1 MEWTTSAWETRVT
14 SPDQTVAGMRAS
26 NRGPLFDV
34 VDGRYASAESCRVR
48 KIVIDHPLFSDIA
61 VFCARV
67 FSLVDREDDHQRQLA
82 RTGWLLKATVAQTL
96 LPFDDSRLGIQPMIE
111 KLVQQAETVPSVSGT
126 VKALSEVVGSLIA
139 SRSNPKRERFLET
152 LGKFALHGDG
162 AGVFAGLQGGLTPGW
177 PATIDASRDFPAGAC
192 TVLRTR
198 KDIADNGFAVI
209 VIPGTL
215 RFASTPIAIDLLH
228 GGRAREVVLLAYR
241 RENVFAPE
249 PVGLPVDGRF
259 RRPTRA
265 SEDVD
270 SVEKLEDQPLDQW
283 ANDTFWQ
290 EIRNQHAGGA
300 LLSERDVTVPARFV
314 LFADG
319 SGTFLPDEGSVVE
332 ISRLLD
338 SPDQPP
344 VAGAGQLPRKLVRD
358 LEERD
363 LVMMRLRG
371 SGDYL
376 DEVADR
382 MMEREGQA
390 SLRDTA
396 TSWKGDLFRALKL
409 HGEGIV
415 ARRARE
421 AGLRLRSASYLWTWA
436 SDVVIAPHDFE
447 TFRALMRAL
456 DDLQVGLDSDSP
468 DQYAREKWDEMERLK
483 NYHQRAASE
492 IRKALLERVHML
504 VAARS
509 RVDVVESIQLP
520 GLEAGSI
527 GLLRLSAV
535 DVSSVR
541 VPFSRLY
548 HLVPVKVS

>member
-1 MEWTTSAWETRVT
+1 MT
-14 SPDQTVAGMRAS
+14 SPDQNAS
-26 NRGPLFDV
+26 ELRSSQRGPLFDAI
-34 VDGRYASAESCRVR
+34 DGRYANAESCRVR
-48 KIVIDHPLFSDIA
+48 KIVIDHHPFAEIA
-61 VFCARV
+61 SRCSRV
-67 FSLVDREDDHQRQLA
+67 FSMVDRDDEHQRQLA
-82 RTGWLLKATVAQTL
+82 RNVWLLKSTIAQTL
-96 LPFDDSRLGIQPMIE
+96 VPFDDPRLGIESMIE
-111 KLVQQAETVPSVSGT
+111 KLVQQAETVSSVLET
-126 VKALSEVVGSLIA
+126 VRALSVAVESLV
-139 SRSNPKRERFLET
+139 SYRSNPKREVFLET
-152 LGKFALHGDG
+152 LAKFALQESG

-177 PATIDASRDFPAGAC
+177 PATIDAARDFPAGAC

-198 KDIADNGFAVI
+198 KDIADVSFPVI

-215 RFASTPIAIDLLH
+215 KFASTSIAIDLVH
-228 GGRAREVVLLAYR
+228 GGRARDVVLLAYR
-241 RENVFAPE
+241 RENVFVPE
-249 PVGLPVDGRF
+249 PVELPIDGRF
-259 RRPTRA
+259 RRATRT
-265 SEDVD
+265 SEG
-270 SVEKLEDQPLDQW
+270 VEVTEEVEDQPLDQW

-290 EIRNQHAGGA
+290 EIRNQHGGGA
-300 LLSERDVTVPARFV
+300 PLSERDVTVPARFA

-338 SPDQPP
+338 SPDQPLD
-344 VAGAGQLPRKLVRD
+344 GAGQLPRKPVRD

-376 DEVADR
+376 DAVADR

-396 TSWKGDLFRALKL
+396 TTWKGDLFRALKL

-456 DDLQVGLDSDSP
+456 GDLRVGLDSEPP

-527 GLLRLSAV
+527 GLLRVSAV

-541 VPFSRLY
+541 VPFSRLF

>member
-1 MEWTTSAWETRVT
+1 MTSRE
-14 SPDQTVAGMRAS
+14 QTVYGVRAPA
-26 NRGPLFDV
+26 RVPLFDV
-34 VDGRYASAESCRVR
+34 INGRYANAGSCRVR
-48 KIVIDHPLFSDIA
+48 KIVIAHPLFADIA
-61 VFCARV
+61 SCCARV
-67 FSLVDREDDHQRQLA
+67 FSMVDREEDHQRQLA
-82 RTGWLLKATVAQTL
+82 RSVWLLKSTIAQTL

-111 KLVQQAETVPSVSGT
+111 KVVQQAETVPSVSGT
-126 VKALSEVVGSLIA
+126 VKALSDAVASLV
-139 SRSNPKRERFLET
+139 SSGSNPKREIFLDT
-152 LGKFALHGDG
+152 LTKVTLPADG

-177 PATIDASRDFPAGAC
+177 PATVDASQDFPAGAC

-198 KDIADNGFAVI
+198 KDIAESGFSVI

-215 RFASTPIAIDLLH
+215 RFASTQIAIDLLY
-228 GGRAREVVLLAYR
+228 GGLARDLVLLAYR
-241 RENVFAPE
+241 RENVVAPE
-249 PVGLPVDGRF
+249 PLGLPTDERF
-259 RRPTRA
+259 QRATRT
-265 SEDVD
+265 SEE
-270 SVEKLEDQPLDQW
+270 VEVVEEVEDQPLDQW

-300 LLSERDVTVPARFV
+300 ALSERDVTVPARFV

-338 SPDQPP
+338 RPDQPL
-344 VAGAGQLPRKLVRD
+344 AGAGQLPRKSVRD

-396 TSWKGDLFRALKL
+396 TAWKGDLFRALKL
-409 HGEGIV
+409 HGEGLV

-421 AGLRLRSASYLWTWA
+421 AGLKLRSASYLWTWA
-436 SDVVIAPHDFE
+436 SDVVIAPHDVE

-456 DDLQVGLDSDSP
+456 GDLQVGVESDSS
-468 DQYAREKWDEMERLK
+468 DEYARNKWAELERLK
-483 NYHQRAASE
+483 NFHQRAASE
-492 IRKALLERVHML
+492 IRKALLERVLRL

-527 GLLRLSAV
+527 GLLRVSAV

-541 VPFSRLY
+541 VPFSRLF

>member
-1 MEWTTSAWETRVT
+1 MTSSDRSEARGREPERV
-14 SPDQTVAGMRAS
+14 Q
-26 NRGPLFDV
+26 LFDV
-34 VDGRYASAESCRVR
+34 IDGRYANAASCGSR
-48 KIVIDHPLFSDIA
+48 KIVIDHLHFADIA
-61 VFCARV
+61 SCCARI
-67 FSLVDREDDHQRQLA
+67 FSMVDREDDHQRQLA
-82 RTGWLLKATVAQTL
+82 RSVWLLKSTIAQTL

-126 VKALSEVVGSLIA
+126 VKALSDAVASVVLSG
-139 SRSNPKRERFLET
+139 RNPKREMFLDV
-152 LGKFALHGDG
+152 LAQAASRADS
-162 AGVFAGLQGGLTPGW
+162 AAVFAGLQGGLTPGW
-177 PATIDASRDFPAGAC
+177 PATVDAPQDFPVGAC

-198 KDIADNGFAVI
+198 KDIADSSFSII

-215 RFASTPIAIDLLH
+215 KFASTPIAIDLLH
-228 GGRAREVVLLAYR
+228 GGRARNVVLLGYQ
-241 RENVFAPE
+241 RENVFTPE
-249 PVGLPVDGRF
+249 PLGLPIDSRFYRAMRTWEVAEVEVQGQVVEEVD
-259 RRPTRA
+259 
-265 SEDVD
+265 
-270 SVEKLEDQPLDQW
+270 DQPFDQW

-300 LLSERDVTVPARFV
+300 PVSERDVTVPARFV

-332 ISRLLD
+332 ISGLLD
-338 SPDQPP
+338 RPDQPL
-344 VAGAGQLPRKLVRD
+344 AGGGQLPRKSVRD

-382 MMEREGQA
+382 LMEREGQA
-390 SLRDTA
+390 SLRDAATA
-396 TSWKGDLFRALKL
+396 WKGDLFRALKL

-421 AGLRLRSASYLWTWA
+421 AGLKLRSASYLWTWA
-436 SDVVIAPHDFE
+436 SDVVIAPHDVE
-447 TFRALMRAL
+447 SFRALIRAL
-456 DDLQVGLDSDSP
+456 GDLQVGVEPDSSDE
-468 DQYAREKWDEMERLK
+468 YALHKWTEMERLK
-483 NYHQRAASE
+483 IFHQRAASE
-492 IRKALLERVHML
+492 IRKALLERVRML

-509 RVDVVESIQLP
+509 HVDVVESIQLP

-527 GLLRLSAV
+527 GLLRVSAV

-541 VPFSRLY
+541 VPFSRLF
-548 HLVPVKVS
+548 HLIPVKVS

>member
-1 MEWTTSAWETRVT
+1 MTS
-14 SPDQTVAGMRAS
+14 SDQTVSGMHAPE
-26 NRGPLFDV
+26 RGSLFDV
-34 VDGRYASAESCRVR
+34 IDGRYANAGSCRVR
-48 KIVIDHPLFSDIA
+48 KIVIDHPRFSDIA
-61 VFCARV
+61 GCCARI
-67 FSLVDREDDHQRQLA
+67 FSLVDREDDYQKQLA
-82 RTGWLLKATVAQTL
+82 RTAWLLKSTISQTL
-96 LPFDDSRLGIQPMIE
+96 LSFDDPRLDIKPMIE
-111 KLVQQAETVPSVSGT
+111 KLVQQTEAVPSVSGT
-126 VKALSEVVGSLIA
+126 VRALSDVIASLVS
-139 SRSNPKRERFLET
+139 SRSNPKREVFLET
-152 LGKFALHGDG
+152 LAKLAGQEDG

-177 PATIDASRDFPAGAC
+177 PATVDASQDFPAGAC

-198 KDIADNGFAVI
+198 KDIAGSGFAVI

-215 RFASTPIAIDLLH
+215 RFASTPIAIDLIH
-228 GGRAREVVLLAYR
+228 GGRARDVVLLAYR

-249 PVGLPVDGRF
+249 PASLPIDGRF
-259 RRPTRA
+259 RRATRT
-265 SEDVD
+265 SEAVDVEV
-270 SVEKLEDQPLDQW
+270 VEDLEDQPLDQW
-283 ANDTFWQ
+283 ANDTFWK

-300 LLSERDVTVPARFV
+300 PLSERDVTVPARFV

-332 ISRLLD
+332 ISRPLD
-338 SPDQPP
+338 RPDQPLTE
-344 VAGAGQLPRKLVRD
+344 AGQLPRKPVRD

-390 SLRDTA
+390 SLRDAATA
-396 TSWKGDLFRALKL
+396 WKGDLFRALKL

-421 AGLRLRSASYLWTWA
+421 AGLKLRSASYLWTWA
-436 SDVVIAPHDFE
+436 SDVVIAPHDVE

-456 DDLQVGLDSDSP
+456 SDLQVGLDSDSP
-468 DQYAREKWDEMERLK
+468 DEYALDKWAEMERLK
-483 NYHQRAASE
+483 NFHQRAASE

-527 GLLRLSAV
+527 GLLRVSAV

-541 VPFSRLY
+541 VPLSRLF

>member
-1 MEWTTSAWETRVT
+1 MTS
-14 SPDQTVAGMRAS
+14 SDQTVSRGRAPE
-26 NRGPLFDV
+26 RVPLFDAIN
-34 VDGRYASAESCRVR
+34 GRYANAASCRVR
-48 KIVIDHPLFSDIA
+48 KIVIDHPVFADIA
-61 VFCARV
+61 SCCARV
-67 FSLVDREDDHQRQLA
+67 FSMVDREDDHQRQLA
-82 RTGWLLKATVAQTL
+82 RSVWLLKSTIAQTL
-96 LPFDDSRLGIQPMIE
+96 LPFNDTRLGIQPMIE

-126 VKALSEVVGSLIA
+126 LIALSDAIA
-139 SRSNPKRERFLET
+139 SLVSSGRNPKREMFLDQ
-152 LGKFALHGDG
+152 LAKVALQADG

-177 PATIDASRDFPAGAC
+177 PATVDASQDFPAGAC

-198 KDIADNGFAVI
+198 KDIADRGFSVI

-215 RFASTPIAIDLLH
+215 KFASTPIAIDLLH
-228 GGRAREVVLLAYR
+228 GGRARNVVLLAYR

-249 PVGLPVDGRF
+249 PLGLPIDGRF
-259 RRPTRA
+259 HRATRT
-265 SEDVD
+265 SEE
-270 SVEKLEDQPLDQW
+270 VEVVEEVEDQPLDQW

-300 LLSERDVTVPARFV
+300 PLSERDVTVPARFV

-319 SGTFLPDEGSVVE
+319 SGTFLPDDGSVVE

-338 SPDQPP
+338 RPDQPP
-344 VAGAGQLPRKLVRD
+344 AGAGQLPRKSVRD

-396 TSWKGDLFRALKL
+396 TAWKGDLFRALKL

-421 AGLRLRSASYLWTWA
+421 AGMKLRSASYLWTWA
-436 SDVVIAPHDFE
+436 SDVVIAPHDVE

-456 DDLQVGLDSDSP
+456 GDLQAGVESDSS
-468 DQYAREKWDEMERLK
+468 DEYALHKWAEMERLK
-483 NYHQRAASE
+483 NFHQRAASE

-527 GLLRLSAV
+527 GLLRVSAV

-541 VPFSRLY
+541 VPLSRLF
-548 HLVPVKVS
+548 HLFPVKVS

>member
-1 MEWTTSAWETRVT
+1 MRVI
-14 SPDQTVAGMRAS
+14 SPDQTAS
-26 NRGPLFDV
+26 GARVPERVPFFDAI
-34 VDGRYASAESCRVR
+34 DGRYANAGSCRVR
-48 KIVIDHPLFSDIA
+48 KVVINHPLYAEIA
-61 VFCARV
+61 SCCARV
-67 FSLVDREDDHQRQLA
+67 FSMVDREDDHQRQLA
-82 RTGWLLKATVAQTL
+82 RNAWLLKSTIAQTL
-96 LPFDDSRLGIQPMIE
+96 LPFNDSRLGIQPMIE

-126 VKALSEVVGSLIA
+126 VKALSDAVASLV
-139 SRSNPKRERFLET
+139 SSGRNLKREMFLDT
-152 LGKFALHGDG
+152 LGKSTLRAGG

-177 PATIDASRDFPAGAC
+177 PATVDASQDFPAGTC
-192 TVLRTR
+192 TVLRSR
-198 KDIADNGFAVI
+198 KDIADSGFSVI

-215 RFASTPIAIDLLH
+215 KFASTPIAIDLLY
-228 GGRAREVVLLAYR
+228 GGRTTDVVLLAYR

-249 PVGLPVDGRF
+249 PIGLPIDGRF
-259 RRPTRA
+259 HRATRI
-265 SEDVD
+265 SEKVDV
-270 SVEKLEDQPLDQW
+270 VEEVEEQPLDQW

-290 EIRNQHAGGA
+290 EIRNQQVGGVP
-300 LLSERDVTVPARFV
+300 LSERDVTVPARFV

-332 ISRLLD
+332 ISLLLD
-338 SPDQPP
+338 RPDQPL
-344 VAGAGQLPRKLVRD
+344 AGTGQLPRKSVRD

-396 TSWKGDLFRALKL
+396 TAWKGELFRALKL
-409 HGEGIV
+409 HGEGVV
-415 ARRARE
+415 ARRARQ
-421 AGLRLRSASYLWTWA
+421 AGLKVRSASYLWTWA
-436 SDVVIAPHDFE
+436 SDDVIAPHDVE
-447 TFRALMRAL
+447 SFRALMRAL
-456 DDLQVGLDSDSP
+456 CDLQVGMESDSC
-468 DQYAREKWDEMERLK
+468 DEYALDRWAEMERLK
-483 NYHQRAASE
+483 QFHQRAASE

-504 VAARS
+504 VVARS

-527 GLLRLSAV
+527 GLLRVSAV

-541 VPFSRLY
+541 IPLSRLF
-548 HLVPVKVS
+548 HLVPVRVS

>member
-1 MEWTTSAWETRVT
+1 MT
-14 SPDQTVAGMRAS
+14 SPDLHASGLQASQRAA
-26 NRGPLFDV
+26 LFDV
-34 VDGRYASAESCRVR
+34 IDGRYAYAESCRVR
-48 KIVIDHPLFSDIA
+48 KIVIDHRPFAEIA
-61 VFCARV
+61 GWCARV
-67 FSLVDREDDHQRQLA
+67 FSMVDREDEHQRQLA
-82 RTGWLLKATVAQTL
+82 RSVWLLKSTIAQTL
-96 LPFDDSRLGIQPMIE
+96 VPFDDPRLGIQPMIG
-111 KLVQQAETVPSVSGT
+111 KLMQQAETVPSVFET
-126 VKALSEVVGSLIA
+126 VKALSVAVESLVS
-139 SRSNPKRERFLET
+139 SRPNPKREVFLET
-152 LGKFALHGDG
+152 LAKFALQESG

-177 PATIDASRDFPAGAC
+177 PANIDASQDFPAGTC

-198 KDIADNGFAVI
+198 KDIAGNGFPVI

-215 RFASTPIAIDLLH
+215 KFASTPFAIDLLH
-228 GGRAREVVLLAYR
+228 GGRARDVVLLAYR
-241 RENVFAPE
+241 RENVFVPE
-249 PVGLPVDGRF
+249 PLELPIDARF
-259 RRPTRA
+259 CRATRA
-265 SEDVD
+265 SEM
-270 SVEKLEDQPLDQW
+270 VEVTEEIEDQPLDQW

-290 EIRNQHAGGA
+290 EIRNQHGGKVPI
-300 LLSERDVTVPARFV
+300 SERDVTVPARFA

-338 SPDQPP
+338 SPDLQL
-344 VAGAGQLPRKLVRD
+344 VGAGQLPRKPVRD

-376 DEVADR
+376 DAVADK

-390 SLRDTA
+390 ALRDTA
-396 TSWKGDLFRALKL
+396 TAWKDDLFRALKL

-447 TFRALMRAL
+447 TFRALIRAL
-456 DDLQVGLDSDSP
+456 GDLQVGLDSESP

-527 GLLRLSAV
+527 GLLRVSAV

-541 VPFSRLY
+541 VPFSRLF

>member
-1 MEWTTSAWETRVT
+1 
-14 SPDQTVAGMRAS
+14 MRS
-26 NRGPLFDV
+26 FDRTESRGREPEQVQLFDV
-34 VDGRYASAESCRVR
+34 IDRRYANAASCRLR
-48 KIVIDHPLFSDIA
+48 KIVIDHPLFADIA
-61 VFCARV
+61 SCCARI
-67 FSLVDREDDHQRQLA
+67 FEMVDREDDHQRQLA
-82 RTGWLLKATVAQTL
+82 RSVWLLKSTIAQTF

-111 KLVQQAETVPSVSGT
+111 KLVHQAESVPSVSGT
-126 VKALSEVVGSLIA
+126 VKALFDAIVSLVQLG
-139 SRSNPKRERFLET
+139 RNPKRQMFLD
-152 LGKFALHGDG
+152 ALAQAASRGDS
-162 AGVFAGLQGGLTPGW
+162 AAVFAGLQGGLTPGW
-177 PATIDASRDFPAGAC
+177 PAAVDASRDFPEGAC

-198 KDIADNGFAVI
+198 KDIADSGFSII
-209 VIPGTL
+209 VVPGTL
-215 RFASTPIAIDLLH
+215 KFASKPIAIDLLH
-228 GGRAREVVLLAYR
+228 GGRARNVVLLAYR
-241 RENVFAPE
+241 RENVFTPE
-249 PVGLPVDGRF
+249 PLGLPIDSRFHREMRTSDEADIEVAAQVVEEVD
-259 RRPTRA
+259 
-265 SEDVD
+265 
-270 SVEKLEDQPLDQW
+270 DQPLDQW

-300 LLSERDVTVPARFV
+300 PLSERDVTVPARFV

-338 SPDQPP
+338 RPDQPL
-344 VAGAGQLPRKLVRD
+344 AGGGQLPRKSVRD

-382 MMEREGQA
+382 LMERDGQA
-390 SLRDTA
+390 SLRDSATA
-396 TSWKGDLFRALKL
+396 WKGDLFRALKL

-421 AGLRLRSASYLWTWA
+421 AGLKLRSASYLWTWA
-436 SDVVIAPHDFE
+436 SDVVIAPHDVE
-447 TFRALMRAL
+447 SFRALVRAL
-456 DDLQVGLDSDSP
+456 GDLQVGVEPYSSEE
-468 DQYAREKWDEMERLK
+468 YALHKWAEMERLK
-483 NYHQRAASE
+483 IFHQRAAFE

-509 RVDVVESIQLP
+509 HVEVVESIHLP

-527 GLLRLSAV
+527 GLLRVSAV

-541 VPFSRLY
+541 VPFSRLF
-548 HLVPVKVS
+548 HLIPVKVA

>member
-1 MEWTTSAWETRVT
+1 MT
-14 SPDQTVAGMRAS
+14 SPDQTVSGEHAPERV
-26 NRGPLFDV
+26 PLFDV
-34 VDGRYASAESCRVR
+34 IDGRYANAGLCRVR
-48 KIVIDHPLFSDIA
+48 KIVIDHPLFADIA
-61 VFCARV
+61 SCCARV
-67 FSLVDREDDHQRQLA
+67 FSMVDREDDHQRQLA
-82 RTGWLLKATVAQTL
+82 RSVWLLKSTIAQTL

-111 KLVQQAETVPSVSGT
+111 KLLQQAETVPSVLGT
-126 VKALSEVVGSLIA
+126 VKALSDALASLV
-139 SRSNPKRERFLET
+139 SFGPNPKREMFLVR
-152 LGKFALHGDG
+152 LAKCALQADG
-162 AGVFAGLQGGLTPGW
+162 VGVFAGLQGGRTPGW
-177 PATIDASRDFPAGAC
+177 PATVDASQDFPAGAC
-192 TVLRTR
+192 TVLRSR
-198 KDIADNGFAVI
+198 KDVADSSFSVI

-215 RFASTPIAIDLLH
+215 KFASMPIAIDLLH

-249 PVGLPVDGRF
+249 PVELPIDGRF
-259 RRPTRA
+259 PRATRT
-265 SEDVD
+265 SEEVPV
-270 SVEKLEDQPLDQW
+270 VEEVEDQPLDQW

-290 EIRNQHAGGA
+290 EIRNQHAGGIA
-300 LLSERDVTVPARFV
+300 LSERDVTVPARFV

-332 ISRLLD
+332 ISQLLD
-338 SPDQPP
+338 SPDQPL
-344 VAGAGQLPRKLVRD
+344 AEAGQLPRKPVRD

-376 DEVADR
+376 DEVADQ

-390 SLRDTA
+390 SLRDAATA
-396 TSWKGDLFRALKL
+396 WKGDLFRALKV
-409 HGEGIV
+409 HGEGVV

-421 AGLRLRSASYLWTWA
+421 SGLKLRSASYLWTWA
-436 SDVVIAPHDFE
+436 SDVVIAPHDVE

-456 DDLQVGLDSDSP
+456 SELQVGLDSDSP
-468 DQYAREKWDEMERLK
+468 DEYALDKWVEMERLK
-483 NYHQRAASE
+483 NFHQRAASE
-492 IRKALLERVHML
+492 IRKALLERVRML

-527 GLLRLSAV
+527 GLLRVSAV
-535 DVSSVR
+535 DVSSVQI
-541 VPFSRLY
+541 PLSRLF

>member
-1 MEWTTSAWETRVT
+1 
-14 SPDQTVAGMRAS
+14 
-26 NRGPLFDV
+26 
-34 VDGRYASAESCRVR
+34 
-48 KIVIDHPLFSDIA
+48 
-61 VFCARV
+61 
-67 FSLVDREDDHQRQLA
+67 
-82 RTGWLLKATVAQTL
+82 
-96 LPFDDSRLGIQPMIE
+96 MIE
-111 KLVQQAETVPSVSGT
+111 KVVQQAETVPSVSGT
-126 VKALSEVVGSLIA
+126 VKALSDAVASLV
-139 SRSNPKRERFLET
+139 SSGSNPKREIFLDT
-152 LGKFALHGDG
+152 LTKVTLPADG

-177 PATIDASRDFPAGAC
+177 PATVDASQDFPAGAC

-198 KDIADNGFAVI
+198 KDIAESGFSVI

-215 RFASTPIAIDLLH
+215 RFASTQIAIDLLY
-228 GGRAREVVLLAYR
+228 GGLARDLVLLAYR
-241 RENVFAPE
+241 RENVVAPE
-249 PVGLPVDGRF
+249 PLGLPTDERF
-259 RRPTRA
+259 QRATRT
-265 SEDVD
+265 SEE
-270 SVEKLEDQPLDQW
+270 VEVVEEVEDQPLDQW

-300 LLSERDVTVPARFV
+300 ALSERDVTVPARFV

-338 SPDQPP
+338 RPDQPL
-344 VAGAGQLPRKLVRD
+344 AGAGQLPRKSVRD

-396 TSWKGDLFRALKL
+396 TAWKGDLFRALKL
-409 HGEGIV
+409 HGEGLV

-421 AGLRLRSASYLWTWA
+421 AGLKLRSASYLWTWA
-436 SDVVIAPHDFE
+436 SDVVIAPHDVE

-456 DDLQVGLDSDSP
+456 GDLQVGVESDSS
-468 DQYAREKWDEMERLK
+468 DEYARNKWAELERLK
-483 NYHQRAASE
+483 NFHQRAASE
-492 IRKALLERVHML
+492 IRKALLERVLRL

-527 GLLRLSAV
+527 GLLRVSAV

-541 VPFSRLY
+541 VPFSRLF

>member
-1 MEWTTSAWETRVT
+1 MS
-14 SPDQTVAGMRAS
+14 SPDQTVSGMCAS
-26 NRGPLFDV
+26 ERVSLFDV
-34 VDGRYASAESCRVR
+34 IDGRYTNAGSCRAR
-48 KIVIDHPLFSDIA
+48 KIVIDHPLFANIA
-61 VFCARV
+61 SCCARV
-67 FSLVDREDDHQRQLA
+67 FSMVDREDDHQRQLA
-82 RTGWLLKATVAQTL
+82 RRAWLLKSTIAQTL
-96 LPFDDSRLGIQPMIE
+96 LPFDDNRLGIQLMIE
-111 KLVQQAETVPSVSGT
+111 KLVQQAETVPSVSGR
-126 VKALSEVVGSLIA
+126 VEALLDAVASLI
-139 SRSNPKRERFLET
+139 SSTRNPKREMFLD
-152 LGKFALHGDG
+152 ALAKVGLQADG

-177 PATIDASRDFPAGAC
+177 PPTVDASQDFPAGPC

-198 KDIADNGFAVI
+198 KDIADSGFSVI

-215 RFASTPIAIDLLH
+215 KFTSTPIAIDLLY
-228 GGRAREVVLLAYR
+228 GGRAKDVVLLAYR
-241 RENVFAPE
+241 GENVFAPE
-249 PVGLPVDGRF
+249 PVGLPIDGKFHRA
-259 RRPTRA
+259 TRT
-265 SEDVD
+265 SKE
-270 SVEKLEDQPLDQW
+270 VEVVEEVETLEDQPLDQW

-290 EIRNQHAGGA
+290 EIRNQHSRGTP
-300 LLSERDVTVPARFV
+300 LLERDVTLPARFV

-319 SGTFLPDEGSVVE
+319 SGTFLPDEGNVVE

-338 SPDQPP
+338 SPDQPLT
-344 VAGAGQLPRKLVRD
+344 AGTGQLPRKPVRD

-363 LVMMRLRG
+363 LVMMRLQG

-382 MMEREGQA
+382 LMEQEGQA

-396 TSWKGDLFRALKL
+396 TAWKGDLFRALKL

-436 SDVVIAPHDFE
+436 SDVVIAPQDFE

-483 NYHQRAASE
+483 NFHQRAASE

-509 RVDVVESIQLP
+509 RVNVVESIQLP

-527 GLLRLSAV
+527 GLLRVSAT

-541 VPFSRLY
+541 VPFSRLF

>member
-1 MEWTTSAWETRVT
+1 MT
-14 SPDQTVAGMRAS
+14 SPDLHASGLHASQRA
-26 NRGPLFDV
+26 PLFDV
-34 VDGRYASAESCRVR
+34 IDGRYAYAESCCVR
-48 KIVIDHPLFSDIA
+48 KVVIDHRPFAEIA
-61 VFCARV
+61 GWCARV
-67 FSLVDREDDHQRQLA
+67 FSMVDREDEHQRQLA
-82 RTGWLLKATVAQTL
+82 RSVWLLKSTIAQTL
-96 LPFDDSRLGIQPMIE
+96 VPFDDPRLGIQPMIA
-111 KLVQQAETVPSVSGT
+111 KLVQQAETVPSVFET
-126 VKALSEVVGSLIA
+126 VKALTAAVESLVS
-139 SRSNPKRERFLET
+139 SRPNPKREVFLET
-152 LGKFALHGDG
+152 LAKFALRDSGSGAIG

-177 PATIDASRDFPAGAC
+177 PANIDASRDFPAGAC

-198 KDIADNGFAVI
+198 KDIADNGFPVI

-215 RFASTPIAIDLLH
+215 KFASMSFAIDLLH

-241 RENVFAPE
+241 RENVSVPE
-249 PVGLPVDGRF
+249 PLELPIDARF
-259 RRPTRA
+259 RRSTRA
-265 SEDVD
+265 SEK
-270 SVEKLEDQPLDQW
+270 VEVTEEVEDQPLDLW

-290 EIRNQHAGGA
+290 EIRKQHGGGA
-300 LLSERDVTVPARFV
+300 PISERDVTVPARFA

-338 SPDQPP
+338 SPDLQL
-344 VAGAGQLPRKLVRD
+344 VGAGQLPRKPVRG

-363 LVMMRLRG
+363 LVMMRLSG

-376 DEVADR
+376 DAVADR

-390 SLRDTA
+390 ALRDTA
-396 TSWKGDLFRALKL
+396 TAWKGDLFRALKL

-436 SDVVIAPHDFE
+436 SDVVIAPHDYE
-447 TFRALMRAL
+447 TFLALMRAL
-456 DDLQVGLDSDSP
+456 GDLQVGLDSESP
-468 DQYAREKWDEMERLK
+468 DQYAREKWDEMELLK

-527 GLLRLSAV
+527 GLLRVSAV

-541 VPFSRLY
+541 VPFSRLF

>member
-1 MEWTTSAWETRVT
+1 MT
-14 SPDQTVAGMRAS
+14 SPDLHASGLQASQRAA
-26 NRGPLFDV
+26 LFDV
-34 VDGRYASAESCRVR
+34 IDGRYAYAESCRVR
-48 KIVIDHPLFSDIA
+48 KIVIDHRPFAEIA
-61 VFCARV
+61 GWCARV
-67 FSLVDREDDHQRQLA
+67 FSMVDREDEHQRQLA
-82 RTGWLLKATVAQTL
+82 RSVWLLKSTIAQTL
-96 LPFDDSRLGIQPMIE
+96 VPFDDPRLGIQPMIG
-111 KLVQQAETVPSVSGT
+111 KLVQQAETVPSVFET
-126 VKALSEVVGSLIA
+126 VKALSVAVESLVS
-139 SRSNPKRERFLET
+139 SRPNPKREVFLET
-152 LGKFALHGDG
+152 LAKFALQESG

-177 PATIDASRDFPAGAC
+177 PANIDASQDFPAGTC

-198 KDIADNGFAVI
+198 KDIAGNGFPVI

-215 RFASTPIAIDLLH
+215 KFASTPFAIDLLH
-228 GGRAREVVLLAYR
+228 GGRARDVVLLAYR
-241 RENVFAPE
+241 RENVFVPE
-249 PVGLPVDGRF
+249 PLELPIDARF
-259 RRPTRA
+259 CRATRA
-265 SEDVD
+265 SEM
-270 SVEKLEDQPLDQW
+270 VEVTEEIEDQPLDQW

-290 EIRNQHAGGA
+290 EIRNQHGGKVPI
-300 LLSERDVTVPARFV
+300 SERDVTVPARFA

-338 SPDQPP
+338 SPDLQL
-344 VAGAGQLPRKLVRD
+344 VGAGQLPRKPVRD

-376 DEVADR
+376 DAVADK

-390 SLRDTA
+390 ALRDTA
-396 TSWKGDLFRALKL
+396 TAWKDDLFRALKL

-447 TFRALMRAL
+447 TFRALIRAL
-456 DDLQVGLDSDSP
+456 GDLQVGLDSESP

-527 GLLRLSAV
+527 GLLRVSAV

-541 VPFSRLY
+541 VPFSRLF